1 VLYSGAQS
9 TEQPENTEGHGAE
22 RQQETQSDTVHS
34 TQTGER
40 IKVNSPHKVRDCKGE
55 DRTAGHQHGCQ
66 HGCPQDTNMDA
77 HRDAHMDAHMDA
89 HLDYNNSI
97 LNFLSSTCRPTPLG
111 GDCRG
116 RNYPLTPLLSTFHI
130 LLLYTYSVQWCCM
143 QMFHE
148 KPIKVQGST
157 SPQTLG

>member
-1 VLYSGAQS
+1 MLYSGAQS

-22 RQQETQSDTVHS
+22 HQQESQSDTVHS
-34 TQTGER
+34 TRTGER

-66 HGCPQDTNMDA
+66 HGCPQG
-77 HRDAHMDAHMDA
+77 HQHGCPHGCQ
-89 HLDYNNSI
+89 LGCPLGQQYF
-97 LNFLSSTCRPTPLG
+97 NFKFSLSSSTCRPTPLG

>member
-1 VLYSGAQS
+1 M
-9 TEQPENTEGHGAE
+9 
-22 RQQETQSDTVHS
+22 TQCT
-34 TQTGER
+34 
-40 IKVNSPHKVRDCKGE
+40 
-55 DRTAGHQHGCQ
+55 QHGQ
-66 HGCPQDTNMDA
+66 ERGSRSIPHTRLGIARVKTGQLDTNMDANMDAHRDTNMDA

-97 LNFLSSTCRPTPLG
+97 LNFLFHLPPYTLG